1 MTIIAQIL
9 FLLAATGVLALA
21 SKYYFRQA
29 PIGYQTE
36 MLEKAGS
43 IPDDM
48 TRKVLAP
55 L

>member
-1 MTIIAQIL
+1 MTIVAQLL
-9 FLLAATGVLALA
+9 FLLAATGVLAPA
-21 SKYYFRQA
+21 SKYCFRQA
-29 PIGYQTE
+29 PISYQTE

-48 TRKVLAP
+48 TQKVLAP